1 MKDKIKARI
10 TYLEERIATLDE
22 RDDIVDYNANDKS
35 LPIGAHISY
44 GLRVGEL
51 QAITLELMF
60 LEELI
65 KLEEGNHGSS
75 NN

>member
-1 MKDKIKARI
+1 VKDKIKARI
-10 TYLEERIATLDE
+10 NYLEERIATLDE
-22 RDDIVDYNANDKS
+22 RDDIVDYDANDKS

-60 LEELI
+60 LEGLL
-65 KLEEGNHGSS
+65 KEEG
-75 NN
+75 